1 MKTEKNKLLMILM
14 LSLLAFSCSKKE
26 AAEEMEVAV
35 KDEITAVKV
44 EEITKS
50 NLYDF
55 FTTNGNVRVADSLE
69 VYSAVSGRIVRV
81 SAKLGQ
87 KVSKGDVIAVIDPG
101 VSGGNFA
108 LYKLTAPASG
118 TILST
123 PPAAGSILSTE
134 NRFTI
139 MGNLENLQIV
149 SYVPE
154 RFYGRLKAGLKAKVQ
169 VEAYE
174 GQHFNAKVSDV
185 SPVIDEEN
193 RTCEVTLSLSDK
205 NSQIVAGMFTDVSII
220 LEEFKNQISVPEDCV
235 VNRDGE
241 SFVYKVQNGAAVL
254 CPVQTGNV
262 YNHRRIILE
271 GISEGDLVITEG
283 YETVTEGG
291 SVNVVMEAIYESN

>member
-1 MKTEKNKLLMILM
+1 MKTEKNKILMILM
-14 LSLLAFSCSKKE
+14 LSLLVFGCSKKE
-26 AAEEMEVAV
+26 DAEEMEESAA
-35 KDEITAVKV
+35 DEITAVKV
-44 EEITKS
+44 EKITKS
-50 NLYDF
+50 DLYDF
-55 FTTNGNVRVADSLE
+55 FTTNGNVRVANSLE

-154 RFYGRLKAGLKAKVQ
+154 RFYGRLKSGLNAKIQ
-169 VEAYE
+169 IEAYE
-174 GQHFNAKVSDV
+174 GQQFSARVKEI

-193 RTCEVTLSLSDK
+193 RTCEVTLFLSEK
-205 NSQIVAGMFTDVSII
+205 NSKIVAGMFADVSII

-241 SFVYKVQNGAAVL
+241 SFVYKVQNGAAIL
-254 CPVQTGNV
+254 CPIQTGNV

-271 GISEGDLVITEG
+271 GVFDGDLVITEG
-283 YETVTEGG
+283 YETVTEG
-291 SVNVVMEAIYESN
+291 SPVNVVMEAIYESN

>member
-26 AAEEMEVAV
+26 DAEEMEVAV

-55 FTTNGNVRVADSLE
+55 FTTNGNVRVANSLE
-69 VYSAVSGRIVRV
+69 VYSAVSGRIVSV

-241 SFVYKVQNGAAVL
+241 SFVYKVKNGTATL
-254 CPVQTGNV
+254 CPIQTGNV

-271 GISEGDLVITEG
+271 GVFDGDLVITEG
-283 YETVTEGG
+283 YETVTEG
-291 SVNVVMEAIYESN
+291 SPVNVVMEAIYESN

>member
-1 MKTEKNKLLMILM
+1 MKTGKNKILIILM
-14 LSLLAFSCSKKE
+14 LSLLVFGCSKKE
-26 AAEEMEVAV
+26 EAEEMDEAVADEV
-35 KDEITAVKV
+35 TAVKV
-44 EEITKS
+44 EKIVRA

-55 FTTNGNVRVADSLE
+55 FTTNGNVRVANSLE
-69 VYSAVSGRIVRV
+69 VYSAVNGRIVSV

-139 MGNLENLQIV
+139 IGNLENLQIV

-174 GQHFNAKVSDV
+174 GQQFNAKISDV

-205 NSQIVAGMFTDVSII
+205 NSKIVAGMFADVSII

-235 VNRDGE
+235 VNRDGK
-241 SFVYKVQNGAAVL
+241 SFVYKVQNGAATL

-271 GISEGDLVITEG
+271 GISEGDLIITEG
-283 YETVTEGG
+283 YETVTEG
-291 SVNVVMEAIYESN
+291 SPVNVVMEAIYESN